1 MKTINEIIENSA
13 LGSMNHTLRFAV
25 LFLFSGIL
33 VTALSLLILVF
44 NNMEYV
50 SAQFNF

>member
-13 LGSMNHTLRFAV
+13 LGSMTKTYRFAV
-25 LFLFSGIL
+25 LLLFSGIL
-33 VTALSLLILVF
+33 ITSLSLLILVF